1 MKDTERDKWDELFR
15 ARLQNLEAETAE
27 DDWELIASRL
37 PAGKPVVVLRPYWK
51 YVAAAA
57 VVSFLVVT
65 VTLTLYKQNEQALS
79 SGQIAEKQKQDI
91 ERVQENRQ
99 RLFAEKQ
106 ENEPVVP
113 VVTAPQETDLR
124 AAVKKRMISQVELL
138 DISVIAEKS
147 DQWISLSLVEVEDTE
162 AGADKAETISRKVR
176 TQASADVPEHA
187 VYTRSSETAAAKIPG
202 SRRKARKWNFGMG
215 GGSLA
220 VGTSNSVGSLLE
232 PGVRSPYAIENG
244 LVLMN
249 MAAASN
255 APVKTDIDHHLPV
268 SFGFSVGKSLNERFS
283 LQSGLVYTYLTSD
296 WKTDGTYTGEFNQ
309 KLHYIGIPLSVVYKI
324 AQWDKFVLYASGGG
338 MGEVN
343 VAGKIN
349 AKMFSPEHTKMQES
363 TEHIRMK
370 QWLWSVRGNVG
381 VSYPLVRF
389 VNVFAETG
397 ASYYFDN
404 GSDIETIRS
413 EKPFNVDFQLGF
425 RFGF

>member
-1 MKDTERDKWDELFR
+1 MKDTERDNWDELFR
-15 ARLQNLEAETAE
+15 AKLQNWEAEPAE
-27 DDWELIASRL
+27 DDWEMIASRL
-37 PAGKPVVVLRPYWK
+37 PAGKSVILGPYWK

-57 VVSFLVVT
+57 VISFLVVT
-65 VTLTLYKQNEQALS
+65 VTLTLYKQNESAIPS
-79 SGQIAEKQKQDI
+79 RQIAEKQKQDS

-99 RLFAEKQ
+99 RLFSENK
-106 ENEPVVP
+106 ENEQVVP
-113 VVTAPQETDLR
+113 VAAAPNRTDLR
-124 AAVKKRMISQVELL
+124 AAVKKRMISRVELL
-138 DISVIAEKS
+138 DMSAIAGNS
-147 DQWISLSLVEVEDTE
+147 DEWISLSVLEVQNTE
-162 AGADKAETISRKVR
+162 AGADKVETTSGKVH
-176 TQASADVPEHA
+176 THASTDVPERA
-187 VYTRSSETAAAKIPG
+187 VYTRSLDKAVAKIPE
-202 SRRKARKWNFGMG
+202 SRRRARGWGFGMG

-232 PGVRSPYAIENG
+232 PGVRGPYAIENG

-255 APVKTDIDHHLPV
+255 TPVKTDIEHHLPV
-268 SFGFSVGKSLNERFS
+268 SFGFSVSKSLNERFS
-283 LQSGLVYTYLTSD
+283 LQSGLVYNYLTSD

-343 VAGKIN
+343 VAGKVN

>member
-1 MKDTERDKWDELFR
+1 MKDTERDNWDELFR
-15 ARLQNLEAETAE
+15 AKLQNWEAEPAE
-27 DDWELIASRL
+27 DDWEMIASRL
-37 PAGKPVVVLRPYWK
+37 PAGKSVILGPYWK

-57 VVSFLVVT
+57 VISFLVVT
-65 VTLTLYKQNEQALS
+65 VTLTLYKQNESAIPS
-79 SGQIAEKQKQDI
+79 RQIAEKQKQDS

-99 RLFAEKQ
+99 RLFSENK
-106 ENEPVVP
+106 ENEQVVP
-113 VVTAPQETDLR
+113 VAAAPNRTDLR

-138 DISVIAEKS
+138 DMSAIAGNS
-147 DQWISLSLVEVEDTE
+147 DEWISLSVLEVRNTE
-162 AGADKAETISRKVR
+162 AGADKVETTSGKVH
-176 TQASADVPEHA
+176 THASTDVPERA
-187 VYTRSSETAAAKIPG
+187 VYTRSSDKAVAKIPG
-202 SRRKARKWNFGMG
+202 SRRRARGWGFGMG

-232 PGVRSPYAIENG
+232 PGVRGPYAIENG

-255 APVKTDIDHHLPV
+255 TPVKTDIEHHLPV
-268 SFGFSVGKSLNERFS
+268 SFGFSVSKSLNERFS
-283 LQSGLVYTYLTSD
+283 LQSGLVYNYLTSD
-296 WKTDGTYTGEFNQ
+296 WKTDGTYTGEFKQ

-343 VAGKIN
+343 VAGKVN

>member
-1 MKDTERDKWDELFR
+1 MKDTERDNWDELFR
-15 ARLQNLEAETAE
+15 AKLQNWEAEPAE
-27 DDWELIASRL
+27 DDWEMIASRL
-37 PAGKPVVVLRPYWK
+37 PAGKSVILGPYWK
-51 YVAAAA
+51 YVVAAA
-57 VVSFLVVT
+57 VISFLVVT
-65 VTLTLYKQNEQALS
+65 VTLTLYKQNESAIPS
-79 SGQIAEKQKQDI
+79 RQIAEKQKQDS

-99 RLFAEKQ
+99 RLFSENK
-106 ENEPVVP
+106 ENEQVVP
-113 VVTAPQETDLR
+113 VAAAPNRTDLR

-138 DISVIAEKS
+138 DMSAIAGNS
-147 DQWISLSLVEVEDTE
+147 DEWISLSVVEVRNTE
-162 AGADKAETISRKVR
+162 VGADKVETTSGKVH
-176 TQASADVPEHA
+176 THASTDVPERA
-187 VYTRSSETAAAKIPG
+187 VYTRSSDKAVAKIPG
-202 SRRKARKWNFGMG
+202 SRRRAHGWGFGMG

-232 PGVRSPYAIENG
+232 PGVRGPYAIENG

-255 APVKTDIDHHLPV
+255 TPVKTDIEHHLPV
-268 SFGFSVGKSLNERFS
+268 SFGFSVSKSLNERFS
-283 LQSGLVYTYLTSD
+283 LQSGLVYNYLTSD
-296 WKTDGTYTGEFNQ
+296 WETDGTYTGEFKQ

-343 VAGKIN
+343 VAGKVN

>member
-1 MKDTERDKWDELFR
+1 MKDTERDNWDELFR
-15 ARLQNLEAETAE
+15 AKLQNWEAEPAE
-27 DDWELIASRL
+27 DDWEMIASRL
-37 PAGKPVVVLRPYWK
+37 PAGKSVILGPYWK

-57 VVSFLVVT
+57 VISFLVVT
-65 VTLTLYKQNEQALS
+65 VTLTLYKQNESAIPS
-79 SGQIAEKQKQDI
+79 RQIAEKQKQDS

-99 RLFAEKQ
+99 RLFSENK
-106 ENEPVVP
+106 ENEQVVP
-113 VVTAPQETDLR
+113 VAAAPNRTDLR
-124 AAVKKRMISQVELL
+124 AAVKKRMISRVELL
-138 DISVIAEKS
+138 DMSAIAGNS
-147 DQWISLSLVEVEDTE
+147 DEWISLSVVEVRNTE
-162 AGADKAETISRKVR
+162 AGADKVETTSGKVH
-176 TQASADVPEHA
+176 THASTDVPERA
-187 VYTRSSETAAAKIPG
+187 VYARSSDKAVAKLPG
-202 SRRKARKWNFGMG
+202 SRRRARGWGFGMG

-232 PGVRSPYAIENG
+232 PGVRGPYAIENG

-255 APVKTDIDHHLPV
+255 TPVKTDINHHLPV
-268 SFGFSVGKSLNERFS
+268 SFGFSVSKSLNERFS
-283 LQSGLVYTYLTSD
+283 LQSGLVYNYLTSD

-343 VAGKIN
+343 VAGKVN

>member
-15 ARLQNLEAETAE
+15 AKLQDWEAEPAH

-37 PAGKPVVVLRPYWK
+37 PASKSVVLLRPYWK

-65 VTLTLYKQNEQALS
+65 ATLTLYKPNEQALP
-79 SGQIAEKQKQDI
+79 SGRIAEKQKQDI

-99 RLFAEKQ
+99 RLFSGNK
-106 ENEPVVP
+106 ENEPVIP
-113 VVTAPQETDLR
+113 VAVAPQGADLQ
-124 AAVKKRMISQVELL
+124 AAVKKRVISQVELL
-138 DISVIAEKS
+138 DISGIASKS
-147 DQWISLSLVEVEDTE
+147 DEWINLSLIEVRNTE
-162 AGADKAETISRKVR
+162 AGTNEAEAVSGEV
-176 TQASADVPEHA
+176 QAHASADVPERA
-187 VYTRSSETAAAKIPG
+187 GYTRSSDKVAQLPG
-202 SRRKARKWNFGMG
+202 SRRRARGWGFGMG

-220 VGTSNSVGSLLE
+220 VGTSNSVGSLLN
-232 PGVRSPYAIENG
+232 PSARGPYAIENG

-255 APVKTDIDHHLPV
+255 TPVKTDINHHLPV
-268 SFGFSVGKSLNERFS
+268 SFGFSVNKRLNDRFS

-296 WKTDGTYTGEFNQ
+296 WKTDGTYTGEFKQ

-343 VAGKIN
+343 VAGKVN

>member
-1 MKDTERDKWDELFR
+1 MKDTERNKWDELVR
-15 ARLQNLEAETAE
+15 AKLQDWEAEPAE

-37 PAGKPVVVLRPYWK
+37 PASKPVVVLRPYWK

-79 SGQIAEKQKQDI
+79 PGQIAEKQKQDI
-91 ERVQENRQ
+91 ERVQENRH
-99 RLFAEKQ
+99 RLFSEKK

-113 VVTAPQETDLR
+113 VIVTPQGTDLR
-124 AAVKKRMISQVELL
+124 AAVKKRMINQVELL
-138 DISVIAEKS
+138 DISGIAEKS
-147 DQWISLSLVEVEDTE
+147 DEWISLSLIEVRNTE
-162 AGADKAETISRKVR
+162 TGADEMETASGKVR
-176 TQASADVPEHA
+176 THASADVPERA
-187 VYTRSSETAAAKIPG
+187 VYTRSLEKPMAELPG
-202 SRRKARKWNFGMG
+202 SRRRARGWGFGMG

-220 VGTSNSVGSLLE
+220 VGTSNSVGSLLNT
-232 PGVRSPYAIENG
+232 GVRGPYAIENG

-255 APVKTDIDHHLPV
+255 APVKTDINHHLPV
-268 SFGFSVGKSLNERFS
+268 SFGFSVSKRLNDRFS

-296 WKTDGTYTGEFNQ
+296 WKTDGTYTGEFKQ
-309 KLHYIGIPLSVVYKI
+309 KLHYVGIPLSVVYKI

-343 VAGKIN
+343 VAGKVN